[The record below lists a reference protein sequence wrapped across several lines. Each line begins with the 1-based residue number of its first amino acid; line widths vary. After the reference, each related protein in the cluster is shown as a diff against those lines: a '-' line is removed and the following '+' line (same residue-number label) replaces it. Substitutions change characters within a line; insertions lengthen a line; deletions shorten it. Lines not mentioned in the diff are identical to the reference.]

1 MRLVLTAEKH
11 LVLLCVRWFSRRNE
25 FLHEHVCG
33 LFQKH
38 SPRTERSQGWHADQ
52 KECPDRHLTNAEA
65 EPDDVGL
72 VNEIQSV
79 GIEPYETQKV
89 PWFLK

>member
-11 LVLLCVRWFSRRNE
+11 LVLLSVRWFSQRNE
-25 FLHEHVCG
+25 FLHEHVCC
-33 LFQKH
+33 LFQTH
-38 SPRTERSQGWHADQ
+38 SPRTERSQSWHADQ
-52 KECPDRHLTNAEA
+52 KECPDRHLTNAEP

-72 VNEIQSV
+72 VNEVQSV

-89 PWFLK
+89 RWSLE